1 MADTLTQ
8 LSTNDNLLPEYF
20 VPEALITLYNKTPL
34 YEFAKKAPQPK
45 RRGDTT
51 FWNAWVRLAGASSTL
66 AEGGNNSTV
75 ALSSRRV
82 SATPA
87 QYGRGVKISDLEEFM
102 TVLDVRE
109 GALAQLKESAK
120 ETLEYICHTGIFKAP
135 FFTQNQSKTLFL
147 SSVMSSLA
155 SSFCANTGTSNVTN
169 RQFQFPAVFSTSCA
183 RLSAVNKSAPSQS
196 SQLSVFGVRKAINRL
211 ERLNANRMADG
222 MFVAYTHPNA
232 IHSLRKDKNWENWNQ
247 YTSEGQGRM
256 YKGEVGALRV
266 YGVRFVA
273 SAVCPRYA
281 VAAHSVLPVFIFGEQ
296 AFGVT
301 EALGGLEMFMTKN
314 GANGVV
320 DSANPYATY
329 QYLTYKITGAAA
341 CLNPSAGVILWV
353 HELI

>member
-20 VPEALITLYNKTPL
+20 VPEALLTLYNETHL

-66 AEGGNNSTV
+66 AEGGNNSTT

-102 TVLDVRE
+102 TVLDARE
-109 GALAQLKESAK
+109 GALKQLKESAK
-120 ETLEYICHTGIFKAP
+120 ETFEYVCQTGIFKTVY
-135 FFTQNQSKTLFL
+135 FTQNNSKTLLL

-155 SSFCANTGTSNVTN
+155 SSFCANTGTSSRTN

-183 RLSAVNKSAPSQS
+183 RLSAVNATAPSQS
-196 SQLSVFGVRKAINRL
+196 AQLSLYGVRKALNRL
-211 ERLNANRMADG
+211 ERLNAQRLADG
-222 MFVAYTHPNA
+222 YFVGYTHPNA
-232 IHSLRKDKNWENWNQ
+232 VHSLRRDKNWENWHQ
-247 YTSEGQGRM
+247 YTGEGQSAQYRGEIGRM
-256 YKGEVGALRV
+256 TTW
-266 YGVRFVA
+266 GVRFIT
-273 SAVCPRYA
+273 SSICPRYA
-281 VAAHSVLPVFIFGEQ
+281 VAAHSVLPVFIFGNE

-301 EALGGLEMFMTKN
+301 EALGGLEMFMTS
-314 GANGVV
+314 GV
-320 DSANPYATY
+320 DSGNPYATF
-329 QYLTYKITGAAA
+329 QYITYKITAAA
-341 CLNPSAGVILWV
+341 AALNPSAGVILWC
-353 HELI
+353 HESLA